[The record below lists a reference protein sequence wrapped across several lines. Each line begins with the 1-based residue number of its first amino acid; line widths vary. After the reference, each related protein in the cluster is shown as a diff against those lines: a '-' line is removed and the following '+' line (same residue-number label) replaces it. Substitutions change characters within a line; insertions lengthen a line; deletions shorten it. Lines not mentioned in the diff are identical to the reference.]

1 MNWSLA
7 LWGGPDDEAQAIYGR
22 ADYWDFERARAGC
35 EDGGFVPQAR
45 DQRCNLLQ
53 VEEQIRRHGSG
64 RGQAAKGAWG
74 GERQAEKLLA
84 DAILDIGWLAPGH
97 LRRHILNA
105 TGPRRCAPQWLCA
118 LARGCNPV

>member
-7 LWGGPDDEAQAIYGR
+7 IWGGPDDEAQAIYGR

-35 EDGGFVPQAR
+35 EDGAFVPQAR

-64 RGQAAKGAWG
+64 RGQAAKDAWG
-74 GERQAEKLLA
+74 GERQAEK
-84 DAILDIGWLAPGH
+84 AIGRLMVRRRGGRKSALRMRAPM
-97 LRRHILNA
+97 
-105 TGPRRCAPQWLCA
+105 
-118 LARGCNPV
+118 PVPL